1 VNVLVVDDDPDAR
14 VLLPLILESHGAT
27 ARAASSV
34 AEALSAIEEGLPDVL
49 LADIGM
55 PHEDGYSLIRKLRS
69 GSQGSKLLLPA
80 VAVTA
85 YARASDRE
93 EALAAGYD
101 GHLAKPVDPPD
112 LIRAIAKLAGRA

>member
-1 VNVLVVDDDPDAR
+1 VVDDDPETR
-14 VLLPLILESHGAT
+14 VLLPLILEFHGAT

-34 AEALSAIEEGLPDVL
+34 AEALSAIQESAPDVL

-69 GSQGSKLLLPA
+69 GGEGSKLLVPA

-85 YARASDRE
+85 YARAADRE
-93 EALAAGYD
+93 QALAAGYD
-101 GHLAKPVDPPD
+101 GHLAKPVDPAD